1 LKSEDYLPVKVLS
14 SSSYIES
21 GLRNSITIALKIE
34 EDDLPQR
41 IETALNHYISIMPKV
56 EKKKETF

>member
-1 LKSEDYLPVKVLS
+1 MESEDFLPVKVIS
-14 SSSYIES
+14 NYSYIEN
-21 GLRNSITIALKIE
+21 GLRDSITIKLKIE

-41 IETALNHYISIMPKV
+41 IETALKHYISIMPKV